1 MADSSVSV
9 VVPTWNQ
16 APLIE
21 KILESL
27 KRQTI
32 SPAEIIVV
40 DNGSRDQTLLIA
52 QSHGAKAIALAT
64 NLGFAAAVNKGIEAA
79 RGEWIFIVNNDVEL
93 DSRWLEL
100 ALQAATEEGSAIA
113 GGKLLQANNPERI
126 DGIWDLVAT
135 SGCAWR
141 CGWNTP
147 DGELW
152 NERRTGQLLS
162 FTAILIHRRV
172 FHMIGLLD
180 EAYGSY
186 YEDVDFAVRCA
197 LAGFTGVY
205 EPKAQ
210 ATHMGSATLG
220 SSARTTYFV
229 SRNQILLASKF
240 GLSRLSRSRVVIGQ
254 ALFVL
259 ARLRQG
265 GFFAALRGK
274 WDGIRL
280 KGSHAPLACDRDKLQ
295 ALLSGQE
302 EQIFRYQKQLGWD
315 LSWKMYFLMLGCGYR
330 R

>member
-1 MADSSVSV
+1 VADSSVSV
-9 VVPTWNQ
+9 VIPTWNQ
-16 APLIE
+16 SRLVD
-21 KILESL
+21 KVLQSL

-40 DNGSRDQTLLIA
+40 DNGSHDETPLVA
-52 QSHGAKAIALAT
+52 ESHGAKVIALAA
-64 NLGFAAAVNKGIEAA
+64 NRGFAAAVNKGIQAA
-79 RGEWIFIVNNDVEL
+79 QGEWIFIVNNDVEL

-100 ALQAATEEGSAIA
+100 ALQAANEEESAIA
-113 GGKLLQANNPERI
+113 GGKLLQANDPERI
-126 DGIWDLVAT
+126 DGTWDLVAA

-141 CGWNTP
+141 CGWNAP

-162 FTAILIHRRV
+162 FTAILIHRHV
-172 FHMIGLLD
+172 FRAVGLLD
-180 EAYGSY
+180 ESYESY

-205 EPKAQ
+205 EPKAR

-240 GLSRLSRSRVVIGQ
+240 GLSRLSRSRVVAGQ
-254 ALFVL
+254 ALFVF

-274 WDGIRL
+274 WDGIWL
-280 KGSHAPLACDRDKLQ
+280 KRGKMPFVCDQGKLQ
-295 ALLSGQE
+295 ALLSEQE
-302 EQIFRYQKQLGWD
+302 KQICDYQNQLGWD
-315 LSWKMYFLMLGCGYR
+315 LSWKIYFRMLGCGYR
-330 R
+330 H